1 MDSSVTYEKLWHLQH
16 GPQNNAA
23 LKSSV
28 LWRMTQQRLESL
40 LNRYPELR
48 YRKVLAVPQ
57 RRPDRHRRRP
67 RPSVGSSREMVSK
80 VMGGYREKG
89 QIRFSRRLIEVVDRD
104 ELLQDHRIG

>member
-1 MDSSVTYEKLWHLQH
+1 MEGWHLQH

-48 YRKVLAVPQ
+48 YRKVLPVPQ
-57 RRPDRHRRRP
+57 RRRTVTDDALA
-67 RPSVGSSREMVSK
+67 
-80 VMGGYREKG
+80 
-89 QIRFSRRLIEVVDRD
+89 RLWTPVERW
-104 ELLQDHRIG
+104 